1 MKDSDFQDVLRRGMP
16 AGGEPPSFDA
26 TWHAAEARYKR
37 GRRRYAALAGLAAT
51 LAAVAIIVNALMPE
65 PEQFAYIEMAE
76 LLETTSWQAPS
87 VVLMPARDFD
97 IYREVPVLIES
108 TEEAGGALL

>member
-1 MKDSDFQDVLRRGMP
+1 MP
-16 AGGEPPSFDA
+16 AGGEPPAFDD
-26 TWHAAEARYKR
+26 TWHAAEVRYRR
-37 GRRRYAALAGLAAT
+37 GRRRYTMLAGLAAT

-65 PEQFAYIEMAE
+65 PEQVAYIEMAE

-87 VVLMPARDFD
+87 DVLMPARDFD
-97 IYREVPVLIES
+97 IYKEMPVLIES